1 MHPLGRSFRLRGNNI
16 THTDI
21 HTHTPACH
29 KVLADH
35 TFGQKTTLFNWCCY
49 PVLLR
54 LFQNAHAYVNAAF
67 KMKVAEDGKQIL
79 GRPALVFGGIDDKLV
94 NMYGLEST

>member
-1 MHPLGRSFRLRGNNI
+1 M
-16 THTDI
+16 
-21 HTHTPACH
+21 
-29 KVLADH
+29 
-35 TFGQKTTLFNWCCY
+35 
-49 PVLLR
+49 LLR

-67 KMKVAEDGKQIL
+67 KMKVTEDGKQIL